1 MKRIITRSLLV
12 TLSLIFILGCD
23 NKQNSATKVRGS
35 GLPKAKEERGG
46 IAFIDVDSLMKKY
59 EFSRIYTLRITE
71 QRNTFA
77 AQINKKGEALQRSA
91 ENFQQKLQEGRFNSQ
106 DEAVKAQQALQRQ
119 QQEIQKMQET
129 LTLKLEKEQESF
141 NKALRDSINHFLIDY
156 NRTRKFSMI
165 LSKAGDNILYAD
177 SALDITDEVIT
188 GLNKRY
194 VHENK

>member
-35 GLPKAKEERGG
+35 GLPRAKEERGG

-71 QRNTFA
+71 QRNNFA

-91 ENFQQKLQEGRFNSQ
+91 EKFQQKLQEGRFNSQ